1 MIDRYS
7 TPEIRRLWS
16 LQRKFEIWRDIEIA
30 ACEYWHSKGKI
41 SDGELDD
48 IKRKSTF
55 TVERINEIEN
65 EIHHDVIAFLTALAE
80 NIGAASRHV
89 HFGLTS
95 SDIVDTAQMM
105 LIQEAGGIIDKAM
118 LKALS
123 ALYDFAQKHKDLV
136 VAGRTHGVHAE
147 PTTLGLKFLGHYA
160 ELSRARDRLK
170 HALEDCRYG
179 KISGAVGTYSQ
190 MPPELEAYVL
200 GKCNLQVEPV
210 STQVIPRD
218 RHAYFMQAIALAGQ
232 ALYRLMQEI
241 RLLQR
246 TEGREVEEPF
256 QKGQKGSSAMPHKR
270 NPILAE
276 RICGLARVLSGYA
289 TTAEYNVPLWHE
301 RDISH
306 SGAER
311 VILPDAT
318 ALIEY
323 MLLKSAF
330 VVENLHVHEKNC
342 ERVLDATHG
351 LLFSSRALLTVTSA
365 TQMSREDAYALVQA
379 AAMATWENP
388 STGNLRSRLEGNP
401 TLKEITKS
409 QWDEVFDAR
418 SFLAHIDTIFARVP
432 HPGLRPAGDEDI
444 KPGILT

>member
-1 MIDRYS
+1 MIERYS

-16 LQRKFEIWRDIEIA
+16 LQRKFEVWRDIEIA
-30 ACEYWHSKGKI
+30 ACEYWHTKGNI
-41 SDGELDD
+41 TDAELND
-48 IKRKSTF
+48 IRTKSTF
-55 TVERINEIEN
+55 TVERISEIEN

-80 NIGAASRHV
+80 NIGPASRHV

-95 SDIVDTAQMM
+95 SDVGDTAQM
-105 LIQEAGGIIDKAM
+105 LLLVEAGELIRKAM
-118 LKALS
+118 NGLLKSIYKLAV
-123 ALYDFAQKHKDLV
+123 DHKDLV

-160 ELSRARDRLK
+160 ELSRADARLA

-190 MPPELEAYVL
+190 MPPELESYVL
-200 GKCNLQVEPV
+200 SKFNLRAEPV

-218 RHAYFMQAIALAGQ
+218 RHAYFLQAIALTGQ

-289 TTAEYNVPLWHE
+289 TTAEYNIPLWHE

-318 ALIEY
+318 ALVEY
-323 MLLKSAF
+323 MLLKSQF
-330 VVENLHVHEKNC
+330 VVENLQVHPKNI
-342 ERVLDATHG
+342 ERVLDSTHG
-351 LLFSSRALLTVTSA
+351 LLFSSRALLTVTSQ
-365 TQMSREDAYALVQA
+365 TEMSREDAYAIVQA

-388 STGNLRSRLEGNP
+388 SSGSLRTRLEAHEA
-401 TLKEITKS
+401 LKSISKAE
-409 QWDEVFDAR
+409 WDNVFDAR
-418 SFLAHIDTIFARVP
+418 SFLTHVEEIFARVKGP
-432 HPGLRPAGDEDI
+432 I
-444 KPGILT
+444 

>member
-1 MIDRYS
+1 ELND
-7 TPEIRRLWS
+7 IRT
-16 LQRKFEIWRDIEIA
+16 
-30 ACEYWHSKGKI
+30 
-41 SDGELDD
+41 
-48 IKRKSTF
+48 KSTF
-55 TVERINEIEN
+55 TVERVNEIEN

-80 NIGAASRHV
+80 NIGPASRHV

-95 SDIVDTAQMM
+95 SDIVDTAQMV
-105 LIQEAGGIIDKAM
+105 LILEAGALIDKALGKT
-118 LKALS
+118 LK
-123 ALYDFAQKHKDLV
+123 ALYDFAQKYKDLV

-160 ELSRARDRLK
+160 ELSRSRDRLR
-170 HALEDCRYG
+170 HALDDCRYG

-200 GKCNLQVEPV
+200 GKFGLNAEPV

-218 RHAYFMQAIALAGQ
+218 RHAYFLQAIALTGQ

-246 TEGREVEEPF
+246 TEGRELEEPF

-289 TTAEYNVPLWHE
+289 TTGEYNIALWHE

-323 MLLKSAF
+323 MLIKSTF

-351 LLFSSRALLTVTSA
+351 LLFSSRALLTVTA
-365 TQMSREDAYALVQA
+365 KTQMSREDAYAIVQA
-379 AAMATWENP
+379 AAMATWEKP
-388 STGNLRSRLEGNP
+388 AEGNLRTRLEGDARLAKV
-401 TLKEITKS
+401 TAKD
-409 QWDEVFDAR
+409 WDEVFDAR
-418 SFLAHIDTIFARVP
+418 SFLTHVDTIFGRVP
-432 HPGLRPAGDEDI
+432 
-444 KPGILT
+444 KPK

>member
-1 MIDRYS
+1 MIERYS
-7 TPEIRRLWS
+7 TPEVRKLWS
-16 LQRKFEIWRDIEIA
+16 LERKFEVWRDIEIA
-30 ACEYWHSKGKI
+30 ACEYWHAQGRLT
-41 SDGELDD
+41 DTELNE
-48 IKRKSTF
+48 IRTKSTF
-55 TVERINEIEN
+55 TVDRINQIEN
-65 EIHHDVIAFLTALAE
+65 EVHHDVIAFLTALAE
-80 NIGAASRHV
+80 NIGPASRHV

-95 SDIVDTAQMM
+95 SDVVDTAQML
-105 LIQEAGGIIDKAM
+105 LILEAGALIDKA
-118 LKALS
+118 LVKLLVS
-123 ALYDFAQKHKDLV
+123 LHNFAVKYKDLV

-147 PTTLGLKFLGHYA
+147 PTTLGLKFLGFYA
-160 ELSRARDRLK
+160 EIARGRERLARALD
-170 HALEDCRYG
+170 ECRYG

-190 MPPELEAYVL
+190 MPPALEAYVL
-200 GKCNLQVEPV
+200 EKFGLKSEPV

-218 RHAYFMQAIALAGQ
+218 RHAYFIQSIALIGQ
-232 ALYRLMQEI
+232 GLYRLMQEI

-289 TTAEYNVPLWHE
+289 ATAENNIPLWHE

-318 ALIEY
+318 ALVEY

-351 LLFSSRALLTVTSA
+351 LLFSSRALLTVTA
-365 TQMSREDAYALVQA
+365 TAKISREDAYAIVQQA
-379 AAMATWENP
+379 AMDTWADPEG
-388 STGNLRSRLEGNP
+388 GNLRQRLENNP
-401 TLKEITKS
+401 ALSAVSKKE
-409 QWDEVFDAR
+409 WDEVFDAK
-418 SFLAHIDTIFARVP
+418 SFLVHVDAIFARVP
-432 HPGLRPAGDEDI
+432 VP
-444 KPGILT
+444 

>member
-7 TPEIRRLWS
+7 TPEIRKLWS
-16 LQRKFEIWRDIEIA
+16 LQRKFEVWRDIEIA
-30 ACEYWHSKGKI
+30 ACEYWHTKGNI
-41 SDGELDD
+41 TDAELND
-48 IKRKSTF
+48 IRTKSTF
-55 TVERINEIEN
+55 TVERVNEIEN

-80 NIGAASRHV
+80 NIGPASRHV

-95 SDIVDTAQMM
+95 SDIVDTAQMV
-105 LIQEAGGIIDKAM
+105 LILEAGALIDKALGKT
-118 LKALS
+118 LK
-123 ALYDFAQKHKDLV
+123 ALYDFAQKYKDLV

-160 ELSRARDRLK
+160 ELSRSRDRLR
-170 HALEDCRYG
+170 HALDDCRYG

-200 GKCNLQVEPV
+200 GKFGLNAEPV

-218 RHAYFMQAIALAGQ
+218 RHAYFLQAIALTGQ

-246 TEGREVEEPF
+246 TEGRELEEPF

-289 TTAEYNVPLWHE
+289 TTGEYNIALWHE

-323 MLLKSAF
+323 MLIKSTF

-351 LLFSSRALLTVTSA
+351 LLFSSRALLTVTA
-365 TQMSREDAYALVQA
+365 KTQMSREDAYAIVQA

-388 STGNLRSRLEGNP
+388 AEGNLRTRLEGDARLAKV
-401 TLKEITKS
+401 TAKD
-409 QWDEVFDAR
+409 WDEVFDAR
-418 SFLAHIDTIFARVP
+418 SFLTHVDTIFARVP
-432 HPGLRPAGDEDI
+432 
-444 KPGILT
+444 KPK

>member
-7 TPEIRRLWS
+7 TAAMRRLWS
-16 LQRKFEIWRDIEIA
+16 LERKFEVWRDIEIG
-30 ACEYWHSKGKI
+30 ACEYWHANGNDSIKI
-41 SDGELDD
+41 TDAELND
-48 IKRKSTF
+48 IRTKAKF
-55 TVERINEIEN
+55 TVERVTEIEN
-65 EIHHDVIAFLTALAE
+65 EIHHDVIAFLTAMAE
-80 NIGAASRHV
+80 NIGPASRHV

-95 SDIVDTAQMM
+95 SDIVDTAQMV
-105 LIQEAGGIIDKAM
+105 LIQESGQLIDKAM
-118 LKALS
+118 QKLLV
-123 ALYDFAQKHKDLV
+123 ALYKFATDNKDLI

-160 ELSRARDRLK
+160 EVARARQRLL
-170 HALEDCRYG
+170 HSLEDCRFG

-190 MPPELEAYVL
+190 MPPALEAFVL
-200 GKCNLQVEPV
+200 QKFNLQVEPV

-218 RHAYFMQAIALAGQ
+218 RHAYYLQAIALCGQ
-232 ALYRLMQEI
+232 TLFRLMQEI

-246 TEGREVEEPF
+246 TEGRELEEPF

-318 ALIEY
+318 SLLEY
-323 MLLKSAF
+323 MLEKSAF
-330 VVENLHVHEKNC
+330 VVGNLQVHEANC
-342 ERVLDATHG
+342 ERVLGATHG
-351 LLFSSRALLTVTSA
+351 LLFSSRALLRVTA
-365 TQMSREDAYALVQA
+365 QTGMSREDAYSIVQK
-379 AAMATWENP
+379 AAMETWQDP
-388 STGNLRSRLEGNP
+388 AAGGLRARLEKHP
-401 TLKEITKS
+401 QLQEITEKM
-409 QWDEVFDAR
+409 WDDVFDAR
-418 SFLAHIDTIFARVP
+418 SFLVHVDAIFARVA
-432 HPGLRPAGDEDI
+432 RPA
-444 KPGILT
+444 

>member
-7 TPEIRRLWS
+7 TPEIRKLWS
-16 LQRKFEIWRDIEIA
+16 LQRKFEVWRDIEIA
-30 ACEYWHSKGKI
+30 ACEYWATKGKI
-41 SDGELDD
+41 TDAELND
-48 IKRKSTF
+48 IRTKSTF
-55 TVERINEIEN
+55 TVERVNEIEN

-80 NIGAASRHV
+80 NIGPASRHV

-95 SDIVDTAQMM
+95 SDIVDTAQMV
-105 LIQEAGGIIDKAM
+105 LILEAGALIDKALGKT
-118 LKALS
+118 LK

-160 ELSRARDRLK
+160 ELSRSRDRLR
-170 HALEDCRYG
+170 HALDDCRYG

-200 GKCNLQVEPV
+200 GKFGLKAEPV

-218 RHAYFMQAIALAGQ
+218 RHAYFLQAIALTGQ

-246 TEGREVEEPF
+246 TEGRELEEPF

-289 TTAEYNVPLWHE
+289 TTGEYNIALWHE

-323 MLLKSAF
+323 MLIKSAF

-351 LLFSSRALLTVTSA
+351 LLFSSRALLTVTA
-365 TQMSREDAYALVQA
+365 KTQMSREDAYAIVQA

-388 STGNLRSRLEGNP
+388 TEGNLRTRLEGDAR
-401 TLKEITKS
+401 LAKVAAKD
-409 QWDEVFDAR
+409 WDEVFDAR
-418 SFLAHIDTIFARVP
+418 SFLTHVDTIFARVP
-432 HPGLRPAGDEDI
+432 QP
-444 KPGILT
+444 T

>member
-1 MIDRYS
+1 MIERYS

-16 LQRKFEIWRDIEIA
+16 LQRKFEVWRDIEIA
-30 ACEYWHSKGKI
+30 ACEYWHTKGNI
-41 SDGELDD
+41 TDAELND
-48 IKRKSTF
+48 IRTKSTF
-55 TVERINEIEN
+55 TVERISEIEN

-80 NIGAASRHV
+80 NIGPASRHV

-95 SDIVDTAQMM
+95 SDVGDTAQMLLLVEASE
-105 LIQEAGGIIDKAM
+105 LIRKAM
-118 LKALS
+118 NGLLKSIYKLAV
-123 ALYDFAQKHKDLV
+123 DHKDLV

-160 ELSRARDRLK
+160 ELSRADARLA

-190 MPPELEAYVL
+190 MPPELESYVL
-200 GKCNLQVEPV
+200 SKFNLRAEPV

-218 RHAYFMQAIALAGQ
+218 RHAYFLQAIALTGQ

-289 TTAEYNVPLWHE
+289 TTAEYNIPLWHE

-318 ALIEY
+318 ALVEY
-323 MLLKSAF
+323 MLLKSQF
-330 VVENLHVHEKNC
+330 VVENLQVHPKNI
-342 ERVLDATHG
+342 ERVLDSTHG
-351 LLFSSRALLTVTSA
+351 LLFSSRALLTVTSQ
-365 TQMSREDAYALVQA
+365 TEMSREDAYAIVQA

-388 STGNLRSRLEGNP
+388 SSGSLRTRLEAHEA
-401 TLKEITKS
+401 LKSISKAE
-409 QWDEVFDAR
+409 WDNVFDAR
-418 SFLAHIDTIFARVP
+418 SFLTHVEEIFARVKGP
-432 HPGLRPAGDEDI
+432 I
-444 KPGILT
+444 

>member
-1 MIDRYS
+1 MVWGVGGEVIERYS

-16 LQRKFEIWRDIEIA
+16 LQRKFEVWRDIEIA
-30 ACEYWHSKGKI
+30 ACEYWHTKGNI
-41 SDGELDD
+41 TDAELND
-48 IKRKSTF
+48 IRTKSTF
-55 TVERINEIEN
+55 TVERISQIEN

-80 NIGAASRHV
+80 NIGPASRHV

-95 SDIVDTAQMM
+95 SDVGDTAQM
-105 LIQEAGGIIDKAM
+105 LLLVEAGELIRKAM
-118 LKALS
+118 NGLLKSIYKLAV
-123 ALYDFAQKHKDLV
+123 DHKDLV

-160 ELSRARDRLK
+160 ELSRADARLA
-170 HALEDCRYG
+170 HALEDCRFG

-200 GKCNLQVEPV
+200 GKFSLRVEPV

-218 RHAYFMQAIALAGQ
+218 RHAYFLQAIALTGQ

-289 TTAEYNVPLWHE
+289 TTAEYNIPLWHE

-323 MLLKSAF
+323 MLLKSQF
-330 VVENLHVHEKNC
+330 VVENLQVHPKNI

-351 LLFSSRALLTVTSA
+351 LLFSSRALLTVTSQ
-365 TQMSREDAYALVQA
+365 TEMSREDAYAIVQA

-388 STGNLRSRLEGNP
+388 GSGNLRTRLEAHDA
-401 TLKEITKS
+401 LKGIAKTE
-409 QWDEVFDAR
+409 WDNVFDAR
-418 SFLAHIDTIFARVP
+418 SFLTHVDAIFARV
-432 HPGLRPAGDEDI
+432 E
-444 KPGILT
+444 KPE

>member
-7 TPEIRRLWS
+7 TPEIRKLWS
-16 LQRKFEIWRDIEIA
+16 LQRKFEVWRDIEIA
-30 ACEYWHSKGKI
+30 ACEYWAAKGNI
-41 SDGELDD
+41 TDAELND
-48 IKRKSTF
+48 IRTKSTF
-55 TVERINEIEN
+55 TVERVNEIEN

-80 NIGAASRHV
+80 NIGPASRHV

-95 SDIVDTAQMM
+95 SDIVDTAQMV
-105 LIQEAGGIIDKAM
+105 LILEAGALIDKALGKT
-118 LKALS
+118 LK

-160 ELSRARDRLK
+160 ELIRSRDRLR
-170 HALEDCRYG
+170 HALDDCRYG

-200 GKCNLQVEPV
+200 GKFGLQPEPV

-218 RHAYFMQAIALAGQ
+218 RHAYFLQAIALTGQ

-246 TEGREVEEPF
+246 TEGRELEEPF

-289 TTAEYNVPLWHE
+289 TTGEYNIALWHE

-323 MLLKSAF
+323 MLIKSTF
-330 VVENLHVHEKNC
+330 VVENLQVHEKNC

-351 LLFSSRALLTVTSA
+351 LLFSSRALLTVTA
-365 TQMSREDAYALVQA
+365 KTQMSREDAYAIVQA

-388 STGNLRSRLEGNP
+388 AEGNLRARLEGDSRLAKV
-401 TLKEITKS
+401 TAKD
-409 QWDEVFDAR
+409 WDDVFDAR
-418 SFLAHIDTIFARVP
+418 SFLTHVDAIFARVP
-432 HPGLRPAGDEDI
+432 YPA
-444 KPGILT
+444 PSPL

>member
-1 MIDRYS
+1 LIDRYS

-16 LQRKFEIWRDIEIA
+16 LERKFEVWRELEIY
-30 ACEYWHSKGKI
+30 ACEYWHAQKKI
-41 SDGELDD
+41 SDAELND
-48 IKRKSTF
+48 IRTKSTF
-55 TVERINEIEN
+55 TVERVNQIEN

-80 NIGAASRHV
+80 NIGPASRHV

-95 SDIVDTAQMM
+95 SDVVDTSQMV
-105 LIQEAGGIIDKAM
+105 LIQEAGNLIDKAM
-118 LKALS
+118 VKALKALHAFS
-123 ALYDFAQKHKDLV
+123 IKYKDLV

-147 PTTLGLKFLGHYA
+147 PTTLGLKFLGHYS
-160 ELSRARDRLK
+160 ELTRARERLL
-170 HALEDCRYG
+170 HALDDCRVG

-200 GKCNLQVEPV
+200 GKFNLKVEPV

-218 RHAYFMQAIALAGQ
+218 RHAYFMQAISLAGQ

-246 TEGREVEEPF
+246 TEGREIEEPF

-289 TTAEYNVPLWHE
+289 TTAEYNVALWHE

-318 ALIEY
+318 SLLEY
-323 MLLKSAF
+323 MLLKTAF
-330 VVENLHVHEKNC
+330 VVENLQVHEKNC

-351 LLFSSRALLTVTSA
+351 LLFSSRALLVVTEK
-365 TQMSREDAYALVQA
+365 TQMSREDAYAIVQK
-379 AAMATWENP
+379 AAMETWENP
-388 STGNLRSRLEGNP
+388 QAGNLRSRLESNSALQLISKP
-401 TLKEITKS
+401 E
-409 QWDEVFDAR
+409 WDEVFNAR
-418 SFLAHIDTIFARVP
+418 SFLAHIDVIFARAKAPSDV
-432 HPGLRPAGDEDI
+432 
-444 KPGILT
+444 

>member
-1 MIDRYS
+1 MINRYS
-7 TPEIRRLWS
+7 TPEMRHLWS
-16 LQRKFEIWRDIEIA
+16 LKRKFEIWRDIEIA
-30 ACEYWHSKGKI
+30 ACEYWATEGRI
-41 SDGELDD
+41 TAGELDD
-48 IKRKSTF
+48 IRNKSHF
-55 TVERINEIEN
+55 TVERISEIEN

-80 NIGAASRHV
+80 NIGPASKHV

-95 SDIVDTAQMM
+95 SDVGDTAQMA
-105 LIQEAGGIIDKAM
+105 LIQEAGRLIDAAFGVL
-118 LKALS
+118 LKN
-123 ALYDFAQKHKDLV
+123 LYTFAQEHKDLI

-147 PTTLGLKFLGHYA
+147 PTTLGLKFLGYYA
-160 ELSRARDRLK
+160 ELKRARERLN
-170 HALEDCRYG
+170 HALEDCRFG

-190 MPPELEAYVL
+190 MPPELETFVL
-200 GKCNLQVEPV
+200 KKLNLKIEPV

-241 RLLQR
+241 RLMQR
-246 TEGREVEEPF
+246 TEGRELEEPF

-289 TTAEYNVPLWHE
+289 TTAEFNIPLWHE

-318 ALIEY
+318 SLLEY

-351 LLFSSRALLTVTSA
+351 LLFSSRALLTVTEK
-365 TQMSREDAYALVQA
+365 TQMSREEAYAIVQQ

-388 STGNLRSRLEGNP
+388 DTGNLRTRLEAHPKLNAITP
-401 TLKEITKS
+401 TD
-409 QWDEVFDAR
+409 WDVVFDAR
-418 SFLAHIDTIFARVP
+418 SFLAHVDVIFAR
-432 HPGLRPAGDEDI
+432 I
-444 KPGILT
+444 KGP

>member
-1 MIDRYS
+1 MIERYS
-7 TPEIRRLWS
+7 TSPMRNLWS
-16 LQRKFEIWRDIEIA
+16 LQRKFEVWRDIEIA
-30 ACEYWHSKGKI
+30 ACEFWHEAKDPKI
-41 SDGELDD
+41 RITDEELDA
-48 IKRKSTF
+48 IRNKSTF
-55 TVERINEIEN
+55 TVERVSAIEA

-80 NIGAASRHV
+80 NIGPASRHV

-95 SDIVDTAQMM
+95 SDVGDTAQM
-105 LIQEAGGIIDKAM
+105 LLLVEAGTLIEKSFRGLLNAVYNFSIQ
-118 LKALS
+118 
-123 ALYDFAQKHKDLV
+123 YKDLV
-136 VAGRTHGVHAE
+136 VTGRTHGVHAE
-147 PTTLGLKFLGHYA
+147 PTTLGLKFLGYYA
-160 ELSRARDRLK
+160 ELSRAHARLL
-170 HALEDCRYG
+170 HALEECRYG

-200 GKCNLQVEPV
+200 KKLNLKIEPV

-218 RHAYFMQAIALAGQ
+218 RHAYFLQAIALAGQ

-289 TTAEYNVPLWHE
+289 NTAEYNIALWHE

-318 ALIEY
+318 SLLEY
-323 MLLKSAF
+323 MLIKSTF
-330 VVENLHVHEKNC
+330 VVENLQVHEKNC
-342 ERVLDATHG
+342 ARVLDLTHG
-351 LLFSSRALLTVTSA
+351 LLFSSRALLTVTA
-365 TQMSREDAYALVQA
+365 QTKMSREEAYSIVQN
-379 AAMATWENP
+379 AAMATWESP
-388 STGNLRSRLEGNP
+388 QEGTLRTRLESDER
-401 TLKEITKS
+401 LSAIS
-409 QWDEVFDAR
+409 QEEWDRVFDAR
-418 SFLAHIDTIFARVP
+418 SFLTQIETIFARVEAP
-432 HPGLRPAGDEDI
+432 P
-444 KPGILT
+444 K

>member
-7 TPEIRRLWS
+7 TTEIRRLWS

-41 SDGELDD
+41 TDGELDD
-48 IKRKSTF
+48 IRRKSTF
-55 TVERINEIEN
+55 SVERINTIEN

-80 NIGAASRHV
+80 NIGPASRHV

-105 LIQEAGGIIDKAM
+105 LIQEAGTIIDKAM
-118 LKALS
+118 VKLLQT
-123 ALYDFAQKHKDLV
+123 LHTFAVKNKDLV

-160 ELSRARDRLK
+160 EIQRARERLQ

-200 GKCNLQVEPV
+200 EKCNLKVETV

-232 ALYRLMQEI
+232 GLYRLMQEI

-289 TTAEYNVPLWHE
+289 TTAEYNVALWHE

-318 ALIEY
+318 ALLEY

-330 VVENLHVHEKNC
+330 VVENLQVHEKNC

-351 LLFSSRALLTVTSA
+351 LLFSSRALLTVTAA
-365 TQMSREDAYALVQA
+365 TKMSREDAYSLVQA
-379 AAMATWENP
+379 AAMATWEKP
-388 STGNLRSRLEGNP
+388 EEGNLRQRLEGNQA
-401 TLKEITKS
+401 LKNITKAE
-409 QWDEVFDAR
+409 WDGVFDAR
-418 SFLAHIDTIFARVP
+418 SFLTHLDTIFARVP
-432 HPGLRPAGDEDI
+432 HPPT
-444 KPGILT
+444 PSP

>member
-7 TPEIRRLWS
+7 TPEIRKLWS
-16 LQRKFEIWRDIEIA
+16 LQRKFEVWRDIEIA
-30 ACEYWHSKGKI
+30 ACEYWHTKGNI
-41 SDGELDD
+41 TDAELND
-48 IKRKSTF
+48 IRTKSTF
-55 TVERINEIEN
+55 TVERVNEIEN

-80 NIGAASRHV
+80 NIGPASRHV

-95 SDIVDTAQMM
+95 SDIVDTAQMV
-105 LIQEAGGIIDKAM
+105 LILEAGALIDKALGKT
-118 LKALS
+118 LK
-123 ALYDFAQKHKDLV
+123 ALYDFAQKYKDLV

-160 ELSRARDRLK
+160 ELSRSRDRLR
-170 HALEDCRYG
+170 HALDDCRYG

-200 GKCNLQVEPV
+200 GKFGLNAEPV

-218 RHAYFMQAIALAGQ
+218 RHAYFLQAIALTGQ

-246 TEGREVEEPF
+246 TEGRELEEPF

-289 TTAEYNVPLWHE
+289 TTGEYNIALWHE

-323 MLLKSAF
+323 MLIKSTF

-351 LLFSSRALLTVTSA
+351 LLFSSRALLTVTA
-365 TQMSREDAYALVQA
+365 KTQMSREDAYAIVQA

-388 STGNLRSRLEGNP
+388 AEGNLRQRLESNP
-401 TLKEITKS
+401 KLSVITKKD
-409 QWDEVFDAR
+409 WDEVFDAR
-418 SFLAHIDTIFARVP
+418 SFLTHIDTIFGRVP
-432 HPGLRPAGDEDI
+432 
-444 KPGILT
+444 KPK

>member
-7 TPEIRRLWS
+7 TPEIRKLWS
-16 LQRKFEIWRDIEIA
+16 LQRKFEIWREIEIA
-30 ACEYWHSKGKI
+30 ACEYWHSQGKI
-41 SDGELDD
+41 TDAELND
-48 IKRKSTF
+48 IRTKSTF
-55 TVERINEIEN
+55 TVERVTEIEN

-80 NIGAASRHV
+80 NIGPASRHV

-95 SDIVDTAQMM
+95 SDVVDTAQML
-105 LIQEAGGIIDKAM
+105 LILEAGALIDKAM
-118 LKALS
+118 RKLLQ
-123 ALYDFAQKHKDLV
+123 ALYDFAHRYKELI

-160 ELSRARDRLK
+160 ELLRSRDRL
-170 HALEDCRYG
+170 HRALDDCRYG

-190 MPPELEAYVL
+190 LPPELEAYVL
-200 GKCNLQVEPV
+200 GKFGLKAEPV

-218 RHAYFMQAIALAGQ
+218 RHAYFLQAIALTGQ

-246 TEGREVEEPF
+246 TEGRELEEPF

-289 TTAEYNVPLWHE
+289 TTAEYNIALWHE

-323 MLLKSAF
+323 MLIKSAF

-342 ERVLDATHG
+342 ERVLNATHG
-351 LLFSSRALLTVTSA
+351 LLFSSRALLAVTEK
-365 TQMSREDAYALVQA
+365 TQMSREEAYAIVQA

-388 STGNLRSRLEGNP
+388 EEGSLRQRLEANP
-401 TLKEITKS
+401 RLSALTKKD
-409 QWDEVFDAR
+409 WDEVFDAR
-418 SFLAHIDTIFARVP
+418 SFLTHVDTIFARVP
-432 HPGLRPAGDEDI
+432 KPA
-444 KPGILT
+444 

>member
-7 TPEIRRLWS
+7 TPEIRKIWS
-16 LQRKFEIWRDIEIA
+16 LERKFAVWRDIEIA
-30 ACEYWHSKGKI
+30 ACEYWQKQGRITETEMH
-41 SDGELDD
+41 D
-48 IKRKSTF
+48 IRTKSTF
-55 TVERINEIEN
+55 SVERISEIEN

-80 NIGAASRHV
+80 NIGPAARHV

-95 SDIVDTAQMM
+95 SDIVDTAQML
-105 LIQEAGGIIDKAM
+105 LILEAGALIDRAFTK
-118 LKALS
+118 LLQ
-123 ALYDFAQKHKDLV
+123 ALYHFAQQHKNLI

-160 ELSRARDRLK
+160 EIKRARERFL
-170 HALEDCRYG
+170 HALDDCRYG

-190 MPPELEAYVL
+190 MPPELESYVL
-200 GKCNLQVEPV
+200 EKFGLKPEPV

-218 RHAYFMQAIALAGQ
+218 RHAYLLQAIALAGQ

-289 TTAEYNVPLWHE
+289 TTAEYNIPLWHE

-318 ALIEY
+318 SLLEY

-330 VVENLHVHEKNC
+330 VVENLHVHAKNC
-342 ERVLDATHG
+342 ERVLSATHG
-351 LLFSSRALLTVTSA
+351 LLFSSRALLTVTA
-365 TQMSREDAYALVQA
+365 KTQMSREEAYAIVQS
-379 AAMATWENP
+379 AAMATWEAP
-388 STGNLRSRLEGNP
+388 EQGDLRQRLERDAR
-401 TLKEITKS
+401 LKVITP
-409 QWDEVFDAR
+409 QDWDEVFDAR
-418 SFLAHIDTIFARVP
+418 SFLLHVDTIFARVSAP
-432 HPGLRPAGDEDI
+432 
-444 KPGILT
+444 

>member
-1 MIDRYS
+1 MIERYS
-7 TPEIRRLWS
+7 TPEIRKLWS
-16 LQRKFEIWRDIEIA
+16 LERKFEVWRDIEIA
-30 ACEYWHSKGKI
+30 ACEYWHAQGRLT
-41 SDGELDD
+41 DTELNE
-48 IKRKSTF
+48 IRTKSTF
-55 TVERINEIEN
+55 TVERINQIEN
-65 EIHHDVIAFLTALAE
+65 EVHHDVIAFLTALAE
-80 NIGAASRHV
+80 NIGPASRHV

-95 SDIVDTAQMM
+95 SDVVDTAQML
-105 LIQEAGGIIDKAM
+105 LILEAGALIDKA
-118 LKALS
+118 LVKLLVS
-123 ALYDFAQKHKDLV
+123 LHNFAVKYKDLV

-147 PTTLGLKFLGHYA
+147 PTTLGLKFLGFYA
-160 ELSRARDRLK
+160 EIARGRERLARALD
-170 HALEDCRYG
+170 ECRYG

-190 MPPELEAYVL
+190 MPPALEAYVL
-200 GKCNLQVEPV
+200 EKFGLKSEPV

-218 RHAYFMQAIALAGQ
+218 RHAYFIQSIALIGQ
-232 ALYRLMQEI
+232 GLYRLMQEI

-289 TTAEYNVPLWHE
+289 ATAENNIPLWHE

-318 ALIEY
+318 ALVEY

-351 LLFSSRALLTVTSA
+351 LLFSSRALLTVTA
-365 TQMSREDAYALVQA
+365 TAKISREDAYAIVQQA
-379 AAMATWENP
+379 AMDTWADPEG
-388 STGNLRSRLEGNP
+388 GNLRHRLENNP
-401 TLKEITKS
+401 ALRAVSKKD
-409 QWDEVFDAR
+409 WDEVFDAK
-418 SFLAHIDTIFARVP
+418 SFLVHVDAIFARVP
-432 HPGLRPAGDEDI
+432 VP
-444 KPGILT
+444 

>member
-7 TPEIRRLWS
+7 TPEMRQIWS
-16 LQRKFEIWRDIEIA
+16 LERKFEVWRDIEIA
-30 ACEYWHSKGKI
+30 ACEYWHTKGNI
-41 SDGELDD
+41 TDAELND
-48 IKRKSTF
+48 IRTKSTF
-55 TVERINEIEN
+55 TVERVNEIEN
-65 EIHHDVIAFLTALAE
+65 EIHHDVIAFLTTLAE
-80 NIGAASRHV
+80 NIGPASRHV

-95 SDIVDTAQMM
+95 SDVVDTAQMV
-105 LIQEAGGIIDKAM
+105 LILEAGALIDKA
-118 LKALS
+118 LGKTLQ
-123 ALYDFAQKHKDLV
+123 ALYDFAHKYKDLI

-160 ELSRARDRLK
+160 ELSRARDRLS
-170 HALEDCRYG
+170 HALEGCRFG

-190 MPPELEAYVL
+190 MPPELEEYVL
-200 GKCNLQVEPV
+200 GKFGLKTEPV

-218 RHAYFMQAIALAGQ
+218 RHAYFLQAIALTGQ

-246 TEGREVEEPF
+246 TEGRELEEPF

-289 TTAEYNVPLWHE
+289 TTGEYNIALWHE

-323 MLLKSAF
+323 MLIKSTF

-342 ERVLDATHG
+342 ARVLDATHG
-351 LLFSSRALLTVTSA
+351 LLFSSRALLTVTA
-365 TQMSREDAYALVQA
+365 KTQMSREDAYAIVQA

-388 STGNLRSRLEGNP
+388 AEGNLRTRLESDARLAKV
-401 TLKEITKS
+401 TAKD
-409 QWDEVFDAR
+409 WDEVFDAR
-418 SFLAHIDTIFARVP
+418 SFLAHVDTIFARVP
-432 HPGLRPAGDEDI
+432 
-444 KPGILT
+444 KPT

>member
-1 MIDRYS
+1 MIERYS

-16 LQRKFEIWRDIEIA
+16 LQRKFEVWRDIEIA
-30 ACEYWHSKGKI
+30 ACEYWHTKGNI
-41 SDGELDD
+41 TDAELND
-48 IKRKSTF
+48 IRTKSTF
-55 TVERINEIEN
+55 TVERISEIEA

-80 NIGAASRHV
+80 NIGPASRHV

-95 SDIVDTAQMM
+95 SDVSDTAQM
-105 LIQEAGGIIDKAM
+105 LLLVEAGELIRKAM
-118 LKALS
+118 RGLLQAIYKLAV
-123 ALYDFAQKHKDLV
+123 DHKDLV

-160 ELSRARDRLK
+160 ELHRADARLA
-170 HALEDCRYG
+170 HAIEDCRYG

-200 GKCNLQVEPV
+200 KKFNLKPETV

-218 RHAYFMQAIALAGQ
+218 RHAYFLQAIALTGQ

-289 TTAEYNVPLWHE
+289 TTAEYNIPLWHE

-318 ALIEY
+318 ALVEY
-323 MLLKSAF
+323 MLIKSQF
-330 VVENLHVHEKNC
+330 VIENLQVHPKNI

-351 LLFSSRALLTVTSA
+351 LLFSSRALLTVTA
-365 TQMSREDAYALVQA
+365 QTAMSREDAYAIVQS

-388 STGNLRSRLEGNP
+388 GSGNLRSRLESHES
-401 TLKEITKS
+401 LKSISKAE
-409 QWDEVFDAR
+409 WDNVFDAR
-418 SFLAHIDTIFARVP
+418 SFLTHVDTIFARV
-432 HPGLRPAGDEDI
+432 A
-444 KPGILT
+444 KPS

>member
-1 MIDRYS
+1 MIERYS
-7 TPEIRRLWS
+7 TPEIRKLWS
-16 LQRKFEIWRDIEIA
+16 LERKFEVWRDIEIA
-30 ACEYWHSKGKI
+30 ACEYWHAQGRLT
-41 SDGELDD
+41 DTELNE
-48 IKRKSTF
+48 IRTKSTF
-55 TVERINEIEN
+55 TVERINQIEN
-65 EIHHDVIAFLTALAE
+65 EVHHDVIAFLTALAE
-80 NIGAASRHV
+80 NIGPASRHV

-95 SDIVDTAQMM
+95 SDVVDTAQML
-105 LIQEAGGIIDKAM
+105 LILEAGALIDKA
-118 LKALS
+118 LVKLLVS
-123 ALYDFAQKHKDLV
+123 LHNFAVKYKDLV

-147 PTTLGLKFLGHYA
+147 PTTLGLKFLGFYA
-160 ELSRARDRLK
+160 EIARGRERLARALD
-170 HALEDCRYG
+170 ECRYG

-190 MPPELEAYVL
+190 MPPALEAYVL
-200 GKCNLQVEPV
+200 EKFGLKSEPV

-218 RHAYFMQAIALAGQ
+218 RHAYFIQSIALIGQ
-232 ALYRLMQEI
+232 GLYRLMQEI

-289 TTAEYNVPLWHE
+289 ATAENNVPLWHE

-318 ALIEY
+318 ALVEY

-351 LLFSSRALLTVTSA
+351 LLFSSRALLTVTA
-365 TQMSREDAYALVQA
+365 TAKISREDAYAIVQQA
-379 AAMATWENP
+379 AMDTWADPEG
-388 STGNLRSRLEGNP
+388 GNLRQRLENNP
-401 TLKEITKS
+401 ALSAVSKKD
-409 QWDEVFDAR
+409 WDEVFDAK
-418 SFLAHIDTIFARVP
+418 SFLVHVDAIFARVP
-432 HPGLRPAGDEDI
+432 VP
-444 KPGILT
+444 

>member
-1 MIDRYS
+1 MIERYS

-16 LQRKFEIWRDIEIA
+16 LERKFEVWRDIEIA
-30 ACEYWHSKGKI
+30 ACEYWHAQGKI
-41 SDGELDD
+41 TDAELND
-48 IKRKSTF
+48 IRTKSTF

-65 EIHHDVIAFLTALAE
+65 EVHHDVIAFLTALAE
-80 NIGAASRHV
+80 NIGPASRHV

-105 LIQEAGGIIDKAM
+105 LIVEAGQLIDKAM
-118 LKALS
+118 VKLLKALY
-123 ALYDFAQKHKDLV
+123 AFAQKHKDLV

-160 ELSRARDRLK
+160 EMSRARERLA
-170 HALEDCRYG
+170 HALNACRFG

-200 GKCNLQVEPV
+200 KKFNLNSEPV

-218 RHAYFMQAIALAGQ
+218 RHAYFVQAIALAGQ
-232 ALYRLMQEI
+232 GLYRLMQEI

-289 TTAEYNVPLWHE
+289 ATAENNIPLWHE

-323 MLLKSAF
+323 MLLKSTF
-330 VVENLHVHEKNC
+330 VVDNLHVHEANC
-342 ERVLDATHG
+342 ERVLNATHG
-351 LLFSSRALLTVTSA
+351 LLFSSRALLTVTSLA
-365 TQMSREDAYALVQA
+365 KISREDAYAIVQQA
-379 AAMATWENP
+379 AMDTWARP
-388 STGNLRSRLEGNP
+388 AKGNLRERLEKHPSLGAV
-401 TLKEITKS
+401 TKKD
-409 QWDEVFDAR
+409 WDDVFDAR
-418 SFLAHIDTIFARVP
+418 SFLVHIDKIFGRIP
-432 HPGLRPAGDEDI
+432 PPTSG
-444 KPGILT
+444 

>member
-7 TPEIRRLWS
+7 TPEMRKLWS
-16 LQRKFEIWRDIEIA
+16 LKRKFEIWRDIEIA
-30 ACEYWHSKGKI
+30 ACEYWHTQGRI
-41 SDGELDD
+41 TDAELND
-48 IKRKSTF
+48 IRTKSTF
-55 TVERINEIEN
+55 SVERVNEIEN

-80 NIGAASRHV
+80 NIGPASRHV

-95 SDIVDTAQMM
+95 SDIVDTAQMV
-105 LIQEAGGIIDKAM
+105 LIVEAGALIDQALGKT
-118 LKALS
+118 LK

-160 ELSRARDRLK
+160 ELSRSRDRLR
-170 HALEDCRYG
+170 HALDDCRYG

-200 GKCNLQVEPV
+200 GKFGLKAEPV

-218 RHAYFMQAIALAGQ
+218 RHAYFLQAIALTGQ

-276 RICGLARVLSGYA
+276 RICGLARVLSGYS
-289 TTAEYNVPLWHE
+289 TTGEYNIALWHE

-323 MLLKSAF
+323 MLIKAAF

-351 LLFSSRALLTVTSA
+351 LLFSSRALLTVTA
-365 TQMSREDAYALVQA
+365 RTQMSREDAYAIVQE

-388 STGNLRSRLEGNP
+388 DAGNLRARLEAHEK
-401 TLKEITKS
+401 LKAISKAE
-409 QWDEVFDAR
+409 WDKVFDAR
-418 SFLAHIDTIFARVP
+418 SFLTHVDLIFSRVAAP
-432 HPGLRPAGDEDI
+432 
-444 KPGILT
+444 K

>member
-7 TPEIRRLWS
+7 TPEIRKLWS
-16 LQRKFEIWRDIEIA
+16 LQRKFEVWRDIEIA
-30 ACEYWHSKGKI
+30 ACEYWHSKGNI
-41 SDGELDD
+41 TDSELND
-48 IKRKSTF
+48 IRTKSTF
-55 TVERINEIEN
+55 TVERINEIEA

-80 NIGAASRHV
+80 NIGPASRHV

-95 SDIVDTAQMM
+95 SDVGDTAQML
-105 LIQEAGGIIDKAM
+105 LIVEAGELIRKAM
-118 LKALS
+118 RALLQ
-123 ALYDFAQKHKDLV
+123 ALYKLSVDHKDLV

-147 PTTLGLKFLGHYA
+147 PTTLGLKFLGYYA
-160 ELSRARDRLK
+160 ELSRADARLVR
-170 HALEDCRYG
+170 AIDDCRYR

-190 MPPELEAYVL
+190 MPPDLEEYVL
-200 GKCNLQVEPV
+200 SKFGLKAETV

-218 RHAYFMQAIALAGQ
+218 RHAYFMQAIALTGQ

-289 TTAEYNVPLWHE
+289 TTAEYNIPLWHE

-318 ALIEY
+318 ALVEY
-323 MLLKSAF
+323 MLLKSKF
-330 VVENLHVHEKNC
+330 VIENLQVHPKNI

-351 LLFSSRALLTVTSA
+351 LLFSSRALLTVTSKTA
-365 TQMSREDAYALVQA
+365 MSREDAYAIVQT

-388 STGNLRSRLEGNP
+388 GSGNLRSRLEGHSA
-401 TLKEITKS
+401 LKDISKAE
-409 QWDEVFDAR
+409 WDNVFDAR
-418 SFLAHIDTIFARVP
+418 SFLEHVDTIFARVSTP
-432 HPGLRPAGDEDI
+432 N
-444 KPGILT
+444 

>member
-16 LQRKFEIWRDIEIA
+16 LQRKFEVWRDIEIA
-30 ACEYWHSKGKI
+30 ACEYWHTKGNI
-41 SDGELDD
+41 TDAELND
-48 IKRKSTF
+48 IRTKSTF
-55 TVERINEIEN
+55 TVERINEIEA

-80 NIGAASRHV
+80 NIGPASRHV

-95 SDIVDTAQMM
+95 SDVGDTAQML
-105 LIQEAGGIIDKAM
+105 LIVEAGELIRKAM
-118 LKALS
+118 RGLLQS
-123 ALYDFAQKHKDLV
+123 LYKFSVDHKDLV

-160 ELSRARDRLK
+160 ELSRADARLA
-170 HALEDCRYG
+170 HAIEDCRYG

-200 GKCNLQVEPV
+200 GKFGLKPETV

-218 RHAYFMQAIALAGQ
+218 RHAYFLQAIALTGQ

-289 TTAEYNVPLWHE
+289 TTAEFNIPLWHE

-318 ALIEY
+318 ALVEY
-323 MLLKSAF
+323 MLLRSKF
-330 VVENLHVHEKNC
+330 VIENLQVHPKNI

-351 LLFSSRALLTVTSA
+351 LLFSSRALLTVTA
-365 TQMSREDAYALVQA
+365 QTAMSREDAYAIVQS

-388 STGNLRSRLEGNP
+388 GSGNLRSRLEAHEA
-401 TLKEITKS
+401 LKNISKAE
-409 QWDEVFDAR
+409 WDNVFDAR
-418 SFLAHIDTIFARVP
+418 SFLAHVDTIFARVANP
-432 HPGLRPAGDEDI
+432 N
-444 KPGILT
+444 

>member
-16 LQRKFEIWRDIEIA
+16 LQRKFEVWRDLEIH
-30 ACEYWHSKGKI
+30 ACEYWHAQGKI
-41 SDGELDD
+41 SAAELSD
-48 IKRKSTF
+48 IRTKSTF
-55 TVERINEIEN
+55 TVERVNAIEN
-65 EIHHDVIAFLTALAE
+65 EIHHDVIAFLTAIAE
-80 NIGAASRHV
+80 NIGPASRHV

-95 SDIVDTAQMM
+95 SDVVDTSQMVLM
-105 LIQEAGGIIDKAM
+105 QEAGGLIDKAM
-118 LKALS
+118 VKALT
-123 ALYDFAQKHKDLV
+123 ALHNFSLKYKDLI

-160 ELSRARDRLK
+160 ELTRARDRLN
-170 HALEDCRYG
+170 HALEDCRVG

-200 GKCNLQVEPV
+200 GKFNLKIETV

-218 RHAYFMQAIALAGQ
+218 RHAYFMQAISLAGQ

-246 TEGREVEEPF
+246 TEGRELEEPF

-276 RICGLARVLSGYA
+276 RICGLARVLSGYS
-289 TTAEYNVPLWHE
+289 TTAEYNIPLWHE

-318 ALIEY
+318 SLLEY
-323 MLLKSAF
+323 MLLKTAF

-351 LLFSSRALLTVTSA
+351 LLYSSRALLVVTEK
-365 TQMSREDAYALVQA
+365 TQMSREDAYSIVQS
-379 AAMATWENP
+379 AAMATWEAP
-388 STGNLRSRLEGNP
+388 EAGNLRARLESNP
-401 TLKEITKS
+401 QLKSIS
-409 QWDEVFDAR
+409 QLEWDEVFNAK
-418 SFLAHIDTIFARVP
+418 SFLTHLDVIFERVGAP
-432 HPGLRPAGDEDI
+432 VSP
-444 KPGILT
+444 

>member
-1 MIDRYS
+1 MERGPGGEVIERYS
-7 TPEIRRLWS
+7 TPEIRKLWS

-30 ACEYWHSKGKI
+30 ACEYWHTKGNI
-41 SDGELDD
+41 TDAELHD
-48 IKRKSTF
+48 IRTKSTF
-55 TVERINEIEN
+55 TVERVNEIEN

-80 NIGAASRHV
+80 NIGPASRHV

-95 SDIVDTAQMM
+95 SDIVDTAQML
-105 LIQEAGGIIDKAM
+105 LILEAGGLIDKALGKT
-118 LKALS
+118 LK
-123 ALYDFAQKHKDLV
+123 ALYDFAQKHKNLI

-160 ELSRARDRLK
+160 ELLRARDRLR

-200 GKCNLQVEPV
+200 GKFGLKVEPV

-218 RHAYFMQAIALAGQ
+218 RHAYFLQAIALTGQ

-289 TTAEYNVPLWHE
+289 TTGEYNIALWHE

-323 MLLKSAF
+323 MLIKSTF
-330 VVENLHVHEKNC
+330 VIENLHVHEKNC

-351 LLFSSRALLTVTSA
+351 LLFSSRALLAVTA
-365 TQMSREDAYALVQA
+365 KTRMSREEAYAIVQA

-388 STGNLRSRLEGNP
+388 TEGNLRQRLENDRRL
-401 TLKEITKS
+401 TALSKKD
-409 QWDEVFDAR
+409 WDEVFDAR
-418 SFLAHIDTIFARVP
+418 SFLTHIDTIFARVMP
-432 HPGLRPAGDEDI
+432 PL
-444 KPGILT
+444 

>member
-1 MIDRYS
+1 MIERYS
-7 TPEIRRLWS
+7 TPEIRKLWS
-16 LQRKFEIWRDIEIA
+16 LERKFEVWRDIEIA
-30 ACEYWHSKGKI
+30 ACEYWHAQGRLT
-41 SDGELDD
+41 DTELNE
-48 IKRKSTF
+48 IRTKSTF
-55 TVERINEIEN
+55 TVDRINQIEN
-65 EIHHDVIAFLTALAE
+65 EVHHDVIAFLTALAE
-80 NIGAASRHV
+80 NIGPASRHV

-95 SDIVDTAQMM
+95 SDVVDTAQML
-105 LIQEAGGIIDKAM
+105 LILEAGALIDKA
-118 LKALS
+118 LVKLLVS
-123 ALYDFAQKHKDLV
+123 LHNFAVKYKDLV

-147 PTTLGLKFLGHYA
+147 PTTLGLKFLGFYA
-160 ELSRARDRLK
+160 EIARGRERLARALD
-170 HALEDCRYG
+170 ECRYG

-190 MPPELEAYVL
+190 MPPALEAYVL
-200 GKCNLQVEPV
+200 EKFGLKSEPV

-218 RHAYFMQAIALAGQ
+218 RHAYFIQSIALIGQ
-232 ALYRLMQEI
+232 GLYRLMQEI

-289 TTAEYNVPLWHE
+289 ATAENNIPLWHE

-318 ALIEY
+318 ALVEY

-351 LLFSSRALLTVTSA
+351 LLFSSRALLTVTA
-365 TQMSREDAYALVQA
+365 TAKISREDAYAIVQQA
-379 AAMATWENP
+379 AMDTWADPEG
-388 STGNLRSRLEGNP
+388 GNLRQRLENNP
-401 TLKEITKS
+401 ALSAVSKKD
-409 QWDEVFDAR
+409 WDEVFDAK
-418 SFLAHIDTIFARVP
+418 SFLVHVDAIFARVP
-432 HPGLRPAGDEDI
+432 VP
-444 KPGILT
+444 